1 MSDHDP
7 SRIGGSGRNRE
18 VFDSVDL
25 VGSYNPDGGLTP
37 AEDRLIGAWVPPE
50 PDVLDLGVGTGR
62 TTPALRS
69 IAGTYVGLDF
79 APAMIA
85 AARRAHPGAD
95 LRVGDAAE
103 LSGFEDASI
112 DFVLFSYN
120 GIDYIHPAQ
129 RRAAALAEIRRVLR
143 PDGVVVLSSHNPRAI
158 FVRVEPARG
167 EPTWRAVAK
176 SAVATSRAT
185 TALLRSRAFWRGA
198 GTAIDRFHPLMTAYA
213 TPARLRD
220 ELTAAGFEVRE
231 MIGGGHPRPLRT
243 FTSPWTYVAATR
255 SR

>member
-103 LSGFEDASI
+103 LSGFEDASV

-158 FVRVEPARG
+158 FVRVEPTRG
-167 EPTWRAVAK
+167 EPAWRAVAK
-176 SAVATSRAT
+176 SAVATSRAAT
-185 TALLRSRAFWRGA
+185 SCSSVASTRG
-198 GTAIDRFHPLMTAYA
+198 
-213 TPARLRD
+213 
-220 ELTAAGFEVRE
+220 
-231 MIGGGHPRPLRT
+231 RT
-243 FTSPWTYVAATR
+243 
-255 SR
+255 